1 MRLEAGR
8 YRAARGLV
16 SALFVLACAACRMAS
31 LPRGESV
38 AAARSASPAPARHAA
53 DSAVLRVVGR
63 HFVGPDGRVV
73 LLRGVNLGG
82 DGKLPPFPTPD
93 DPVLLDRLTELGFNA
108 IRLPFIWEAY
118 EPEPGR
124 YDEAYLTRLVA
135 VAATAWARGIYVIID
150 IHQDGFARTLCYGCG
165 AGFPLWAVSPR
176 ATPHPPDNGCGC
188 KGWPL
193 LELTDP
199 GVYRSFADFYADAHG
214 VRARYLAMLGRVAG
228 AFAAVPGVVGYDPL
242 NEPWGDERREIAPL
256 YRDAAAALRARHPT
270 AILFLEGRGPTATG
284 FRTRL
289 PRPGLDNI
297 AFAPHYYKPLAIV
310 REDGGGRTAVI
321 DRAFG
326 RMEAKAAEWGVPLLV
341 GEFGIPGGAAGRRLR
356 RLSLRPARR
365 GACLGDA
372 VDRLAPP
379 GAPGRRGVERRGLQP
394 ARRRRSAAAELPA
407 TPLSASGGR
416 RARVLP
422 IRGDGAAAGG
432 TAPGVRLGAP
442 PRTGAHGDRR
452 AGRAVPAGLAAEGRA
467 RRRNLPLGPLAP
479 APDLRRPQA
488 RDDPRR
494 ARVALNRRS
503 SAESPLWP

>member
-8 YRAARGLV
+8 HRAARGGI
-16 SALFVLACAACRMAS
+16 SALFLLACAAGRMAT
-31 LPRGESV
+31 LPPAESV
-38 AAARSASPAPARHAA
+38 AAAASESSGPARHAA
-53 DSAVLRVVGR
+53 DSVELRVVGR

-124 YDEAYLTRLVA
+124 YDEAYLARLVA
-135 VAATAWARGIYVIID
+135 VAATAWARGLYVIVD

-188 KGWPL
+188 KRWPL
-193 LELTDP
+193 LELLDP
-199 GVYRSFADFYADAHG
+199 GVYRSFTDFYADAYG
-214 VRARYLAMLGRVAG
+214 VRARYLAMLERVAG

-256 YRDAAAALRARHPT
+256 YSAAAAAVRARHPT

-289 PRPGLDNI
+289 PRPDLANI
-297 AFAPHYYKPLAIV
+297 AFAPHYYRPLAIV
-310 REDGGGRTAVI
+310 RQDGSGGTAVI
-321 DRAFG
+321 DRAFR

-341 GEFGIPGGAAGRRLR
+341 GEFGIPGGA
-356 RLSLRPARR
+356 
-365 GACLGDA
+365 
-372 VDRLAPP
+372 
-379 GAPGRRGVERRGLQP
+379 
-394 ARRRRSAAAELPA
+394 
-407 TPLSASGGR
+407 
-416 RARVLP
+416 
-422 IRGDGAAAGG
+422 
-432 TAPGVRLGAP
+432 
-442 PRTGAHGDRR
+442 RR
-452 AGRAVPAGLAAEGRA
+452 AGDYVDYHYDRLDAALASGMQWTVSARRAGEGWNGEDFNLLDADGRPRPNYRPRPYPHRVAGVPVCFRFEATASPRGGPRLEFVWEHRPGLGPTEIIVPAGLFPPGSRPRAEPGDATCLWDHSRG
-467 RRRNLPLGPLAP
+467 LLTCDAP
-479 APDLRRPQA
+479 RPGTIRVVLEAP
-488 RDDPRR
+488 
-494 ARVALNRRS
+494 
-503 SAESPLWP
+503 

>member
-1 MRLEAGR
+1 
-8 YRAARGLV
+8 
-16 SALFVLACAACRMAS
+16 MANPS
-31 LPRGESV
+31 PRP
-38 AAARSASPAPARHAA
+38 RSASPAPARHAA

-93 DPVLLDRLTELGFNA
+93 DPALLDRLTELGFNA

-124 YDEAYLTRLVA
+124 YDEAYLARLVA
-135 VAATAWARGIYVIID
+135 VAAAAWARGLYVIVD

-199 GVYRSFADFYADAHG
+199 GVYRSFADFYADAYG

-256 YRDAAAALRARHPT
+256 YRDAAAALRPGTRRPSCSSRGA
-270 AILFLEGRGPTATG
+270 GRPPRASGPG
-284 FRTRL
+284 CRTRAWTTSRSHRIITSPWPSCERTGAVGPPSSTGPSAAWRRRRRNGACRCWSASSASRAVRGGPATTSTITTTGSTRRS
-289 PRPGLDNI
+289 PRRCSGPSR
-297 AFAPHYYKPLAIV
+297 P
-310 REDGGGRTAVI
+310 
-321 DRAFG
+321 
-326 RMEAKAAEWGVPLLV
+326 
-341 GEFGIPGGAAGRRLR
+341 AGR
-356 RLSLRPARR
+356 
-365 GACLGDA
+365 
-372 VDRLAPP
+372 
-379 GAPGRRGVERRGLQP
+379 PGRRRVERRGLQP

-407 TPLSASGGR
+407 PPLSASGGR

-422 IRGDGAAAGG
+422 IRGDGAAAGDNRAWSSSG
-432 TAPGVRLGAP
+432 RTAPDWG
-442 PRTGAHGDRR
+442 PRRSSC
-452 AGRAVPAGLAAEGRA
+452 
-467 RRRNLPLGPLAP
+467 
-479 APDLRRPQA
+479 RPGCS
-488 RDDPRR
+488 RR
-494 ARVALNRRS
+494 ARGRGP
-503 SAESPLWP
+503 SPATQPAFGTTRAGS